1 MKKKVGIIVGIWV
14 AGAVL
19 AGNMGRLF
27 PGRQEQRTI
36 TVQAAYSDDIQE
48 DIDEASQEIRGT
60 RGKKAA

>member
-27 PGRQEQRTI
+27 PGRQEQKTI

-48 DIDEASQEIRGT
+48 DIEDRKSVV
-60 RGKKAA
+60 